1 MDDKP
6 FVFPRTVTR
15 EALLIDGNDRMLRR
29 LLYDVTALA
38 TRIEQMRAEFAKRI
52 GVTKPQY
59 NILLHVAQHQ
69 GDQGRTVAQ
78 VAEALHVSSPHVTKE
93 VGRLV
98 ALGLLQKSQNPGDGR
113 SVLVTITPRSADAIN
128 ALAPVLRNVN
138 DSLFG
143 SLDRNSFAT
152 VSDGIHHTLH
162 DAEATLR
169 KLPFFLETED

>member
-1 MDDKP
+1 MDGKS
-6 FVFPRTVTR
+6 FKFPRTVTR
-15 EALLIDGNDRMLRR
+15 DALLIDGNDLLLRR

-38 TRIEQMRAEFAKRI
+38 TRIEQMRAEFAKRLD
-52 GVTKPQY
+52 VTKPQY

-69 GDQGRTVAQ
+69 GEHGRTVAQ
-78 VAEALHVSSPHVTKE
+78 VAEALHVSGAHVTKE

-98 ALGLLQKSQNPGDGR
+98 DKDMLQKAANPEDGR
-113 SVLVTITPRSADAIN
+113 SVLIKITPTCAQAIDE
-128 ALAPVLRNVN
+128 LAPILRNVN

-152 VSDGIHHTLH
+152 VTDGIHDTLK

-169 KLPFFLETED
+169 KLPFYLENSD

>member
-1 MDDKP
+1 MDDTS
-6 FVFPRTVTR
+6 FTFPRTITR
-15 EALLIDGNDRMLRR
+15 EELLIDGNDRLLRR

-38 TRIEQMRAEFAKRI
+38 TRIEQMRTEFAKRL

-69 GDQGRTVAQ
+69 GELGRTVAQ
-78 VAEALHVSSPHVTKE
+78 VAEALHVSGAHVTKE

-98 ALGLLQKSQNPGDGR
+98 EMDLLSKSANPDDGR
-113 SVLVTITPRSADAIN
+113 SVLVKITPTCAEAIH

-143 SLDRNSFAT
+143 SLDRESFAT
-152 VSDGIHHTLH
+152 LSEGIHATLN

-169 KLPFFLETED
+169 KLPFFLENSD